1 MKNKVYSVSQK
12 EMLYIREAL
21 QKDDSIFIA
30 DINGSDIRNLQDYLN
45 AVNTLFK
52 FPIPARGLDGYL
64 DWIRDLDWIKKDGF
78 VLIIND
84 FSKFM
89 VSDLNMK
96 NEIISDLEIVVL
108 PWWETKVEKYVVE
121 GKTKL
126 FMVFLVD

>member
-1 MKNKVYSVSQK
+1 MKNKVYSVSRK
-12 EMLYIREAL
+12 EMLYIREVL

-45 AVNTLFK
+45 AVNILFK

-78 VLIIND
+78 ALIIND
-84 FSKFM
+84 FGKFM

-108 PWWETKVEKYVVE
+108 PWWETEVEKYVAE

-126 FMVFLVD
+126 FIVFLVD